1 MPNYLGPMKQCVS
14 HVTTRL
20 RYVQKLTETSGFL
33 NKDQTIELSI
43 SQKVSVEDVPINL
56 NAPNGVYLM
65 NDLESGVDL
74 LQQIERLFV
83 ANAK

>member
-1 MPNYLGPMKQCVS
+1 M
-14 HVTTRL
+14 
-20 RYVQKLTETSGFL
+20 QKLTETSGSL
-33 NKDQTIELSI
+33 NRVQTIELSV
-43 SQKVSVEDVPINL
+43 SQRVSVEDVPINL
-56 NAPNGVYLM
+56 NALNGVYTT

>member
-1 MPNYLGPMKQCVS
+1 M
-14 HVTTRL
+14 
-20 RYVQKLTETSGFL
+20 QKLTETSGSQ
-33 NKDQTIELSI
+33 NREQIIEFSV
-43 SQKVSVEDVPINL
+43 SQRVSVEDVPINL
-56 NAPNGVYLM
+56 NAPNGVYTT

>member
-1 MPNYLGPMKQCVS
+1 MKRCVS
-14 HVTTRL
+14 HVNTRL
-20 RYVQKLTETSGFL
+20 RYVQKLTETSGSL
-33 NKDQTIELSI
+33 NRVQTIELSV
-43 SQKVSVEDVPINL
+43 SQRVSVEDVPINL
-56 NAPNGVYLM
+56 NALNGVYTT

>member
-1 MPNYLGPMKQCVS
+1 M
-14 HVTTRL
+14 
-20 RYVQKLTETSGFL
+20 QKLTETSGFL

-43 SQKVSVEDVPINL
+43 SQKVSVEDAPINL
-56 NAPNGVYLM
+56 NAPNGVYIT
-65 NDLESGVDL
+65 NDLESGADL

>member
-1 MPNYLGPMKQCVS
+1 
-14 HVTTRL
+14 
-20 RYVQKLTETSGFL
+20 VQKLTETSGSL
-33 NKDQTIELSI
+33 NREQIIEFSV
-43 SQKVSVEDVPINL
+43 SQRVSVEDVPINL
-56 NAPNGVYLM
+56 NAPNGVYTT

>member
-1 MPNYLGPMKQCVS
+1 
-14 HVTTRL
+14 
-20 RYVQKLTETSGFL
+20 VQKLTETSGSL
-33 NKDQTIELSI
+33 NRVQTIELSV
-43 SQKVSVEDVPINL
+43 SQRVSVEDVPINL
-56 NAPNGVYLM
+56 NALNGVYTT

>member
-1 MPNYLGPMKQCVS
+1 
-14 HVTTRL
+14 
-20 RYVQKLTETSGFL
+20 VQKLTETSGSL
-33 NKDQTIELSI
+33 NKVQTIELSV
-43 SQKVSVEDVPINL
+43 SQRVSVEDVPINL
-56 NAPNGVYLM
+56 NALNGVYTT

>member
-1 MPNYLGPMKQCVS
+1 MKQCVS
-14 HVTTRL
+14 HVNTRL
-20 RYVQKLTETSGFL
+20 RYVQKLTETSGSQ
-33 NKDQTIELSI
+33 NREQIIEFSV
-43 SQKVSVEDVPINL
+43 SQRVSVEDVPINL
-56 NAPNGVYLM
+56 NALNGVYIT

>member
-14 HVTTRL
+14 HVNTRL
-20 RYVQKLTETSGFL
+20 RYVQKLTETSGSL
-33 NKDQTIELSI
+33 NREQIIEFSV
-43 SQKVSVEDVPINL
+43 SQRVSVEDVPINL
-56 NAPNGVYLM
+56 NAPNGVYIE

>member
-20 RYVQKLTETSGFL
+20 RYVQKLTETSGSL
-33 NKDQTIELSI
+33 NRVQTIELSV
-43 SQKVSVEDVPINL
+43 SQRVSVEDVPINL
-56 NAPNGVYLM
+56 NALNGVYTT

>member
-1 MPNYLGPMKQCVS
+1 M
-14 HVTTRL
+14 
-20 RYVQKLTETSGFL
+20 QKLTETSGSL
-33 NKDQTIELSI
+33 NKVQTIELSV
-43 SQKVSVEDVPINL
+43 SQRVSVEDVPINL
-56 NAPNGVYLM
+56 NALNGVYTT